1 MSLFSRIEPILPLVT
16 TPAQYIGGEVNS
28 IVKDHAKARVTV
40 ALAFPDT
47 YKIGMSHLGLQI
59 LYGLL
64 NREPSI
70 AAERVFAPWS
80 DMEARM
86 RAAGVPLFSMETKT
100 PVRAF
105 DILGFSLQY
114 ELSFTNVIN
123 MLDLAGIPLR
133 TADRGPRD
141 PLVIAGGSCAF
152 APEPIAEFLDLC
164 ILGDGEDRIL
174 DLANAVAELR
184 GKFQN
189 RRDYLRELVKRIPNV
204 YAPSLYDVEYAPDGR
219 LASTLP
225 NCDEAPLFV
234 HRAQVSDFENS
245 FFPTRPIVPAIECV
259 HERINLEVMRGC
271 PHACRFCQAG
281 MIKLPV
287 RARSVETLVKYALET
302 YRGTGYDEIALTS
315 LSTADY
321 PHLEELV
328 ARLKQEFDG
337 RKVGISLPSL
347 RVNERIRNIP
357 GILNTIR
364 KAGFTMA
371 PEAGTER
378 MRKVIHKLI
387 KDEDLYAAATAAYRE
402 GWDVIK
408 VYYMIGLPHETD
420 ADIDATCEAI
430 IKTSQCARASTNRDG
445 ELNVTVSP
453 FVPKAHTPFQWE
465 AMATAQRFKDIRQR
479 MHSKIRSRKI
489 HLKVHDPERA
499 YIEGVVSRGDR
510 RLAPVLVEA
519 VKSGCTFDAWDER
532 FDYRRWLDV
541 FARCGVDP
549 DAHNFRE
556 RGEDEVF
563 SWDHL
568 DGGPPKRTL
577 LRSRVKAEALA
588 EAYTA

>member
-1 MSLFSRIEPILPLVT
+1 MSLFPLLDPLLPLVKA
-16 TPAQYIGGEVNS
+16 PAQYIGGEMNS
-28 IVKDHAKARVTV
+28 VVKDHAKVAVKV

-59 LYGLL
+59 LYGLV
-64 NREPSI
+64 NREPDML
-70 AAERVFAPWS
+70 AERVFAPWS

-86 RAAGVPLFSMETKT
+86 RGAGVPLFSLETKT

-133 TADRGPRD
+133 SADRGPDD
-141 PLVIAGGSCAF
+141 PLIIAGGSCTF
-152 APEPIAEFLDLC
+152 QPEPIAVFLDIC
-164 ILGDGEDRIL
+164 VLGDGEERL
-174 DLANAVAELR
+174 MELAKAVAELK
-184 GKFQN
+184 GKFRS
-189 RRDYLRELVKRIPNV
+189 RRDYCRELVKRVPNL
-204 YAPSLYDVEYAPDGR
+204 YAPNLYDVEYAMDGR
-219 LASTLP
+219 LASITP

-234 HRAQVSDFENS
+234 QRASVSNFETS
-245 FFPTRPIVPAIECV
+245 FFPTHPIVPAVECV

-302 YRGTGYDEIALTS
+302 YHATGYDEIALTS

-321 PHLEELV
+321 PHLEELM

-337 RKVGISLPSL
+337 KKVGISLPSL
-347 RVNERIRNIP
+347 RVNERIRSIP

-387 KDEDLYAAATAAYRE
+387 KDDDLYAAATAAYRE

-408 VYYMIGLPHETD
+408 VYYMIGLPHEED

-430 IKTSQCARASTNRDG
+430 LKTSRCARESTNRDG

-465 AMATAQRFKDIRQR
+465 PMASPERFKDIRTR
-479 MHSKIRSRKI
+479 MHNRIRSKKI

-499 YIEGVVSRGDR
+499 YVEGVVSRGDR
-510 RLAPVLVEA
+510 RLAPMLVEA
-519 VKSGCTFDAWDER
+519 VKSGCTFDAWDEC
-532 FDYRRWLDV
+532 FSYKRWLDI
-541 FARCGVDP
+541 FARCGIDQ
-549 DAHNFRE
+549 AKHNFRE
-556 RGEDEVF
+556 RPDDEVF
-563 SWDHL
+563 AWDHL

-577 LRSRVKAEALA
+577 LRSRVKAETLA

>member
-1 MSLFSRIEPILPLVT
+1 MPSLRSRLDSILPLVQS
-16 TPAQYIGGEVNS
+16 PAQYIGGEVNS
-28 IVKDHAKARVTV
+28 ITKDHASARVKV
-40 ALAFPDT
+40 ALCFPDA

-64 NREPSI
+64 NREPGI
-70 AAERVFAPWS
+70 VAERVFAPWME
-80 DMEARM
+80 MEARM
-86 RAAGVPLFSMETKT
+86 RESGVPLFSLETRT
-100 PVRAF
+100 PIRDF

-133 TADRGPRD
+133 TADRGPSD
-141 PLVIAGGSCAF
+141 PLVIAGGSCTF
-152 APEPIAEFLDLC
+152 QPEPIAEFLDIC
-164 ILGDGEDRIL
+164 VLGDGEDRIL
-174 DLANAVAELR
+174 DLANAVAEMKGAFR
-184 GKFQN
+184 D
-189 RRDYLRELVKRIPNV
+189 RREYCRALVKRIPNL
-204 YAPSLYDVEYAPDGR
+204 YAPCLYDCEYAADGR
-219 LASTLP
+219 LVRMWP

-234 HRAQVSDFENS
+234 NRAQVENFETS
-245 FFPTRPIVPAIECV
+245 FFPTSPVVPAIECV
-259 HERINLEVMRGC
+259 HERINLEIMRGC

-287 RARSVETLVKYALET
+287 RARSVETLFRYAVEA
-302 YRGTGYDEIALTS
+302 YKSTGYDEMTLTS

-328 ARLKQEFDG
+328 ARLKAEFDP
-337 RKVGISLPSL
+337 KMVGISLPSL

-402 GWDVIK
+402 GWDTIK

-420 ADIDATCEAI
+420 ADIDATCDAI
-430 IKTSQCARASTNRDG
+430 IKTSQCARASRNRDG

-465 AMATAQRFKDIRQR
+465 PMASAERFNEIRKR
-479 MHSKIRSRKI
+479 MHSRVRSKKI

-499 YIEGVVSRGDR
+499 YVEGVVSRGNR
-510 RLAPVLVEA
+510 KLAPVLVEA
-519 VKSGCTFDAWDER
+519 VKSGCKFDAWDEG
-532 FDYRRWLDV
+532 FDFRRWMDV
-541 FARCGVDP
+541 F
-549 DAHNFRE
+549 
-556 RGEDEVF
+556 
-563 SWDHL
+563 
-568 DGGPPKRTL
+568 
-577 LRSRVKAEALA
+577 
-588 EAYTA
+588 

>member
-1 MSLFSRIEPILPLVT
+1 MSLLPRIEPLLPHVQA
-16 TPAQYIGGEVNS
+16 PAQYIGGEVNAV
-28 IVKDHAKARVTV
+28 VKDPALVKVRV

-64 NREPSI
+64 NREPGI
-70 AAERVFAPWS
+70 AAERVFAPWT

-86 RAAGVPLFSMETKT
+86 RAAGVPLYSMETKS
-100 PVRAF
+100 PVRDF

-114 ELSFTNVIN
+114 ELSFTNVLN

-133 TADRGPRD
+133 TADRREND

-152 APEPIAEFLDLC
+152 QPEPIAEFLDLC
-164 ILGDGEDRIL
+164 VLGDGEDRML
-174 DLANAVAELR
+174 DLAKAVAELK
-184 GKFQN
+184 GKFRD
-189 RRDYLRELVKRIPNV
+189 RREYCRELVKRIPNL
-204 YAPSLYDVEYAPDGR
+204 YAPCLYDPEYGSDGR
-219 LASTLP
+219 LLGTHP

-234 HRAQVSDFENS
+234 QRAQVADFETS
-245 FFPTRPIVPAIECV
+245 YFPTNPIVPAVECV
-259 HERINLEVMRGC
+259 HERINLEIMRGC

-287 RARSVETLVKYALET
+287 RARSVDTLVKYAIET
-302 YRGTGYDEIALTS
+302 YKATGYDEIALTS

-321 PHLEELV
+321 PHLEELM
-328 ARLKQEFDG
+328 ARLKQEFDPK
-337 RKVGISLPSL
+337 KVGLSLPSL

-387 KDEDLYAAATAAYRE
+387 KDDDLFAAARAAYSQ
-402 GWDVIK
+402 GWDTIK

-430 IKTSQCARASTNRDG
+430 LRTRKCSVEAGNRDG
-445 ELNVTVSP
+445 ELNVTISP
-453 FVPKAHTPFQWE
+453 FVPKAHTPFQWDP
-465 AMATAQRFKDIRQR
+465 MATPERFRAIKDRLYNR
-479 MHSKIRSRKI
+479 VRHKKI

-499 YIEGVVSRGDR
+499 YVEGVVSRGDR

-519 VKSGCTFDAWDER
+519 VKAGCTFDAWDEK
-532 FDYRRWLDV
+532 FDHRRWMDLFGRMGIKAAD
-541 FARCGVDP
+541 
-549 DAHNFRE
+549 HNFRE
-556 RGEDEVF
+556 RGDDEAF
-563 SWDHL
+563 PWDHL

-577 LRSRVKAEALA
+577 LRSRVKAETLA
-588 EAYTA
+588 GASAG